1 MVLTK
6 AQFQNARQNSV
17 PQLVSVVWKRAIGH
31 LKNQTKQQVNAKA
44 ANHLDTTRIAQS
56 S

>member
-6 AQFQNARQNSV
+6 AQYQVSRQNSV
-17 PQLVSVVWKRAIGH
+17 PQLVSVVWKRAIG
-31 LKNQTKQQVNAKA
+31 LKNQAKQQVNAKA